1 MSIGYHITWNYFQGN
16 VFGFKVS
23 GINTRG
29 IWSTV
34 YDKNTIFNGGEF
46 GPEGGIFVTAIILL
60 GFFFVRWY
68 YRDKHFD
75 FLAEESEADVHSDPL
90 DQNLQQND

>member
-29 IWSTV
+29 IWTTV
-34 YDKNTIFNGGEF
+34 YDKNTILNGGDL
-46 GPEGGIFVTAIILL
+46 GPESGLIVTAIILL
-60 GFFFVRWY
+60 DFLLVCRY
-68 YRDKHFD
+68 YRNRNYTY
-75 FLAEESEADVHSDPL
+75 LS
-90 DQNLQQND
+90 